1 MRLKPAA
8 ALQPAAVALLA
19 ADAATLAP
27 AANANH
33 VHLIKVPFVPDYA
46 TPFNAAD
53 EATFAGGAA
62 KSAGLAAQP
71 SYRDPVTGEFVIN
84 LKEPVGGW
92 VWIATADPA
101 AAETIYG
108 VVVTD
113 NTDADVI
120 GSGLLDEPVEIA
132 SLGDGVDIGDIQLR
146 FPPDFMG

>member
-1 MRLKPAA
+1 MQLVPAS
-8 ALQPAAVALLA
+8 ALRPAAVALLA

-27 AANANH
+27 AANANK
-33 VHLIKVPFVPDYA
+33 VHLMKAPFVPDYG

-53 EATFAGGAA
+53 EATFTGGAA

-71 SYRDPVTGEFVIN
+71 TYRDPVNGEYVID

-92 VWIATADPA
+92 VWVCTADPA
-101 AAETIYG
+101 APETIYG

-113 NTDADVI
+113 NASAVVL

-132 SLGDGVDIGDIQLR
+132 SSGDGVDIGDVQFR
-146 FPPDFMG
+146 FPSNFMG